1 VKDPIYFPLSSD
13 LNIGRGKSKHCLLI
27 TSWMVSH
34 MIYILCGKYVNVGNG
49 SIRDFGKEEEHKN
62 PHKVLKDGIT
72 HQIVFLIVF
81 HTQFSA

>member
-1 VKDPIYFPLSSD
+1 M
-13 LNIGRGKSKHCLLI
+13 RG
-27 TSWMVSH
+27 
-34 MIYILCGKYVNVGNG
+34 
-49 SIRDFGKEEEHKN
+49 FGKEEGHKN